1 MDKTDEVLD
10 YITKDLS
17 DAEEMLIVLR
27 GQENK
32 WWSMGFAARF
42 ANEFYSEKGEGNM
55 RNEVLQGFFA
65 QVAEHYRRLEV
76 EPAEKMSQIF
86 SEHNP

>member
-1 MDKTDEVLD
+1 M
-10 YITKDLS
+10 I
-17 DAEEMLIVLR
+17 LR
-27 GQENK
+27 AQENK

-42 ANEFYSEKGEGNM
+42 ASEFYQNKGEGNM

-65 QVAEHYRRLEV
+65 KVAEYYRSLEV

-86 SEHNP
+86 SEDNF